1 MDSPSEWKWT
11 GYWQYFK
18 PSTLILHDRPLRG
31 QLSGIVITTY
41 MFIEGESEFL
51 SCWRLF
57 WTKEDNEEKPSNG
70 PNDANEDNV
79 FSDSSLGRIDV
90 KT

>member
-1 MDSPSEWKWT
+1 MAHLSY
-11 GYWQYFK
+11 GNK
-18 PSTLILHDRPLRG
+18 PFTFVLLDRALWG
-31 QLSGIVITTY
+31 QFPVIFITTY
-41 MFIEGESEFL
+41 IFIEGESE
-51 SCWRLF
+51 SRWRLF
-57 WTKEDNEEKPSNG
+57 WTKEDNDEKPSNG

>member
-1 MDSPSEWKWT
+1 MNQNFYLVED
-11 GYWQYFK
+11 YFEPK
-18 PSTLILHDRPLRG
+18 KEK
-31 QLSGIVITTY
+31 LS
-41 MFIEGESEFL
+41 
-51 SCWRLF
+51 
-57 WTKEDNEEKPSNG
+57 NE

>member
-1 MDSPSEWKWT
+1 M
-11 GYWQYFK
+11 
-18 PSTLILHDRPLRG
+18 
-31 QLSGIVITTY
+31 ITTY
-41 MFIEGESEFL
+41 IFIEGESE
-51 SCWRLF
+51 SRWRLF
-57 WTKEDNEEKPSNG
+57 WTKEDNDEKPSNG